1 MARGH
6 GRGKN
11 YGSERGRGQNHGPGN
26 NSRRQNPFVENA
38 ADIEI
43 QDEFLNEMTN
53 SDEDE
58 VVEVFNENDDAANNE
73 R

>member
-1 MARGH
+1 MARG
-6 GRGKN
+6 
-11 YGSERGRGQNHGPGN
+11 RGRGQNHGRSKNSSHGRGN
-26 NSRRQNPFVENA
+26 ARCQNTFVEQN

-58 VVEVFNENDDAANNE
+58 VLELFNDENDDAANNV

>member
-1 MARGH
+1 MPRG
-6 GRGKN
+6 
-11 YGSERGRGQNHGPGN
+11 RGRGQNHGQSN
-26 NSRRQNPFVENA
+26 NSSHGRGNARRQNPFVEQN

-58 VVEVFNENDDAANNE
+58 VVELFNDENDDAANNV